1 MSSGRGPARRAQH
14 LIRDVCH
21 ARGLDHTRALEL
33 DRVRAEVVEQTH
45 TAPEQDRDDVQVQLV
60 EKACP
65 RALLHGGRPHYTHV
79 PLTGCGLGLVD
90 RTLDAVGDV
99 GVRRVRLNR
108 SGFAVGEDEEWHAR
122 QGTLPPQPSTMS

>member
-65 RALLHGGRPHYTHV
+65 RALLHGADPIT
-79 PLTGCGLGLVD
+79 LTS
-90 RTLDAVGDV
+90 
-99 GVRRVRLNR
+99 R
-108 SGFAVGEDEEWHAR
+108 SPAAALAWSTA
-122 QGTLPPQPSTMS
+122 LSMPSVT